1 MEIVF
6 EFVDTQTEEKPVAEE
21 TVQEEQPEEPVQPE
35 AEDVPVAEPEP
46 VQEEQPVAV
55 EAEPEP
61 AQPEAEDVPVADP
74 EPAQEEQQ
82 PVDVAV
88 AEPEPEPE
96 PVQEEQPVAVE
107 AEPEPAQPEAE
118 DVPVAEPEP
127 VQEEQPV
134 VTVVA
139 TKSLE
144 EIQKGIISSAMA
156 VGRKRQREREE
167 SDHHTIDAAC
177 ERLRENAGT
186 RKVRL
191 LKMVGLRTCAL
202 LDFKKKCEDVF
213 GAPRTLREWTVVGR
227 GMQQTLVD
235 QPPYFVQRGD
245 WMDWHPD
252 WRSHFKGCSS
262 CSSMFF

>member
-35 AEDVPVAEPEP
+35 AEDVPVA
-46 VQEEQPVAV
+46 
-55 EAEPEP
+55 
-61 AQPEAEDVPVADP
+61 
-74 EPAQEEQQ
+74 
-82 PVDVAV
+82 
-88 AEPEPEPE
+88 EPE